1 MARKKQIPCLKVA
14 GVGVLGLVGSR
25 VYVNVMKAIEGKQPA
40 NTSGAESTGTA
51 SGTVGGVASTM
62 TVNTTLGKGARG
74 EMVALLQKT
83 INSFLPSKYTKLVAD
98 GVFGSKT
105 ETALKTFWGVSTASV
120 QYIRDKGVT
129 VAISNYNSLSGTS
142 AGSSAGSLW
151 DSLKNTYYS
160 PGAGSDQSA
169 PAEKKWWQYLYFS
182 G

>member
-1 MARKKQIPCLKVA
+1 MARKKQISWLKIA
-14 GVGVLGLVGSR
+14 GVGVAGLFGMR
-25 VYVNVMKAIEGKQPA
+25 LYKNAIDNLKNNQPSD
-40 NTSGAESTGTA
+40 TSGAENTGTA

-62 TVNTTLGKGARG
+62 TVNTTLGKGSRG

-83 INSFLPSKYTKLVAD
+83 INSFLPSKYTKLVVD

-160 PGAGSDQSA
+160 PGAASDQS
-169 PAEKKWWQYLYFS
+169 PPEEKKWWQYLYFS